1 MKSPLDMAQELSD
14 IPKAV
19 YDNQLELI
27 ETNDLVESNE
37 KAITELEIEIKS
49 QVLNAVDDAG
59 KKIYTNDE
67 ARKMAFISDC
77 NDSADYCKLIE
88 LRSDLSK
95 QIQIKRS
102 KIEMLSNQQRNLRLF
117 IQYFSGIDSNTSMN
131 LSVY

>member
-1 MKSPLDMAQELSD
+1 MKSPLDTAQELSD

-27 ETNDLVESNE
+27 ETSDLVESNE

-67 ARKMAFISDC
+67 SRKMAFISDC

-102 KIEMLSNQQRNLRLF
+102 KIEMLSNQQRNLRVLIEF
-117 IQYFSGIDSNTSMN
+117 LNQCKCK
-131 LSVY
+131 V

>member
-14 IPKAV
+14 IPKSV

-27 ETNDLVESNE
+27 ETSDLVESNE

>member
-27 ETNDLVESNE
+27 ETSDLVESNE

-88 LRSDLSK
+88 LRADLSK
-95 QIQIKRS
+95 QIQFKRS
-102 KIEMLSNQQRNLRLF
+102 KIER
-117 IQYFSGIDSNTSMN
+117 
-131 LSVY
+131 

>member
-1 MKSPLDMAQELSD
+1 
-14 IPKAV
+14 
-19 YDNQLELI
+19 
-27 ETNDLVESNE
+27 
-37 KAITELEIEIKS
+37 
-49 QVLNAVDDAG
+49 
-59 KKIYTNDE
+59 
-67 ARKMAFISDC
+67 MAFISDC

-117 IQYFSGIDSNTSMN
+117 IQYFSGIDSNNSMN